1 MAIYMVERDLKGIGL
16 DDLGS
21 AQKAA
26 ICQAEQMSSGG
37 ARISYVR
44 STFAPED
51 GRCMCLFQADDPATV
66 KRLNDEAQLP
76 YSRIVEVFD
85 LRP

>member
-1 MAIYMVERDLKGIGL
+1 MAVYMVERDLRGISF
-16 DDLGS
+16 DDLGN
-21 AQKAA
+21 AQRAA
-26 ICQAEQMSSGG
+26 IAQADQMSSGG

-66 KRLNDEAQLP
+66 KRLNDDARLP
-76 YSRIVEVFD
+76 YSRIIEVFD

>member
-1 MAIYMVERDLKGIGL
+1 MAIYMVERNLRGISF

-26 ICQAEQMSSGG
+26 ICQAERMSQEG
-37 ARISYVR
+37 AHISYLR

-76 YSRIVEVFD
+76 YSGIVEVFD